1 ALFYFMPIILARSA
15 AKVFKTNDYIAMII
29 GATLCYPAIVDLMTG
44 DSSVTLF
51 GLGIT
56 KANYTSSVIP
66 IIIAVFILSYLERFI
81 DKHMPEVLKIIMVP
95 SLCLL
100 IIVPATLIFFGPIG
114 IYLGNFVNWLY
125 YYIMHFSPILLG
137 AFIGG
142 IWCVLVI
149 FGAHRAI
156 IPIGI
161 NDV

>member
-1 ALFYFMPIILARSA
+1 TDITTFNTYIILNAASDALFYFMPIILARSA

-95 SLCLL
+95 TLCLL
-100 IIVPATLIFFGPIG
+100 IMV
-114 IYLGNFVNWLY
+114 
-125 YYIMHFSPILLG
+125 
-137 AFIGG
+137 
-142 IWCVLVI
+142 
-149 FGAHRAI
+149 
-156 IPIGI
+156 
-161 NDV
+161 